1 MKDWKE
7 YYLEALKLDG
17 DVAEIGLGTGENT
30 LYFLQHASKV
40 NKKVYGVDPF
50 EDGWN
55 NMPESYG
62 KPYRY
67 KDFVKGIELFKDSF
81 LLCLENSLTNKA
93 ELFLDRPL
101 CFAYVDGLQYK
112 GAVLSD
118 LRIVSHAEI
127 ICVDDYDRL
136 SVISEVP
143 LAIEEYLKTSNRK
156 LINLGRWAILIK

>member
-1 MKDWKE
+1 MFLD
-7 YYLEALKLDG
+7 ALKLEG
-17 DVAEIGLGTGENT
+17 DIAEIGLGTGENT
-30 LYFLQHASKV
+30 LYFLQQASKV

-50 EDGWN
+50 ENDWD

-81 LLCLENSLTNKA
+81 LLCKENSLTSKA
-93 ELFLDRPL
+93 EQFLNRPL

-118 LRIVSHAEI
+118 LRIVNHAEV
-127 ICVDDYDRL
+127 ICVDDYNRL
-136 SVISEVP
+136 TGISEVP
-143 LAIEEYLKTSNRK
+143 LAVHEYIEISKRK
-156 LINLGRWAILIK
+156 LINLGRWAVLIK

>member
-1 MKDWKE
+1 MRE
-7 YYLEALKLDG
+7 IFLQSLKLEG

-30 LYFLQHASKV
+30 LYFLQQASKV

-50 EDGWN
+50 ENDWD

-81 LLCLENSLTNKA
+81 LLCKENSLTSKA
-93 ELFLDRPL
+93 EQFLNRPL

-118 LRIVSHAEI
+118 LRIVNHAEV
-127 ICVDDYDRL
+127 ICVDDYNRL
-136 SVISEVP
+136 SGISEVP
-143 LAIEEYLKTSNRK
+143 LAVHKYIETSKRK
-156 LINLGRWAILIK
+156 LINLGRWAVLIK